1 MIFNYEHNLFV
12 PRCHK
17 IKNIEIIH
25 KQDSCFKLFNV
36 RFSYNKKFIDAFL
49 LNNNLIIDSAEK
61 TRCDRK
67 FIYHYFKNENITIS
81 DVNNTIQIF
90 NDSRKKFQLK
100 HDSFNIKSSKIHLS
114 STV

>member
-49 LNNNLIIDSAEK
+49 LKNNLIIDSAEK
-61 TRCDRK
+61 TKFDRK
-67 FIYHYFKNENITIS
+67 FIYDQTTWLAIGTIWKW
-81 DVNNTIQIF
+81 TKQF
-90 NDSRKKFQLK
+90 NG
-100 HDSFNIKSSKIHLS
+100 
-114 STV
+114 